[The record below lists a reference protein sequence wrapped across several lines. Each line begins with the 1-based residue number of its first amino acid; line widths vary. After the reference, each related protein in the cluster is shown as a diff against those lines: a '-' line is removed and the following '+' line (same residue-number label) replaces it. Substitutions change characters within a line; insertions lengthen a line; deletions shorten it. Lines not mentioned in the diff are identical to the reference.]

1 MTTIHPGRNKQ
12 LFLDDDAIESKYG
25 LRRKLNQ
32 PERVGAIIRP
42 DFQRGQGALQTAS
55 PPQWNPEKGVW
66 EWWYRASQRNIYDKN
81 TVHYAVSTDGLE
93 WEIPNLGLYEWN
105 GSRDNNVAVD
115 PGGMTLDHA
124 LRDELDEDP
133 DRRYKGLFADRGL
146 ARYPATSPDGFDWTM
161 IDVPPIPSDDTS
173 FLTHDETT
181 GLFVATVKLSLEKWG
196 RSVWL
201 STSNDFI
208 DWTEPELI
216 FHTDEKDRNNRRRR
230 IRQVVDDP
238 AYLSPHVV
246 EKDSFIAHVY
256 KMAVMPYEG
265 LYVGLPVLFNPSGRW
280 LGRNHTGLNQV
291 ELSVSRD
298 LRHWDR
304 VANRDVFIGVLPWDG
319 EVYDTS
325 QLLPC
330 GRPVVREDLGEIWVY
345 YNACRFRCHR
355 KDRDESFAKYFD
367 DLSALSL
374 AKIRLDG
381 FVSLDADTKGTL
393 VTAPFA
399 LDRGGLYVNVDA
411 RRGELRAEVVDAET
425 FDPVPGL
432 SLSDCDGVRGDDLAR
447 QLTWGERGA
456 PARDRQVRLRFELS
470 QARLYAFWMGPRP

>member
-105 GSRDNNVAVD
+105 GSRDNNVAVE

-355 KDRDESFAKYFD
+355 KDRDESFDKYFD

-399 LDRGGLYVNVDA
+399 LDRGG
-411 RRGELRAEVVDAET
+411 RRRDVR
-425 FDPVPGL
+425 PRPGA
-432 SLSDCDGVRGDDLAR
+432 LA
-447 QLTWGERGA
+447 
-456 PARDRQVRLRFELS
+456 VRLR
-470 QARLYAFWMGPRP
+470 RGPRRRPGPAAHVGGAGRPRSRQAGEAAFRAQPGQAVRLLDGTAALAPIGGQLPEEDAA

>member
-1 MTTIHPGRNKQ
+1 MKTIYPGRNKQ

-25 LRRKLNQ
+25 LRRKLNE
-32 PERVGAIIRP
+32 PERAGPVIRP
-42 DFQRGQGALQTAS
+42 DISRGQAGLQTAS

-66 EWWYRASQRNIYDKN
+66 EWWYTAAQRDVYAQNMI
-81 TVHYAVSTDGLE
+81 HYATSADGLE

-105 GSRDNNVAVD
+105 GSKDNNVAVD
-115 PGGMTLDHA
+115 PAGMTLKNN
-124 LRDELDEDP
+124 LRDDLDEDP
-133 DRRYKGLFADRGL
+133 DRRYKGMFADRGL
-146 ARYPATSPDGFDWTM
+146 ARYPATSPDGFDWTLV
-161 IDVPPIPSDDTS
+161 DVPPIPSDDTS
-173 FLTHDETT
+173 FLTHDEDA
-181 GLFVATVKLSLEKWG
+181 GLFIATVKLSLEKWG

-216 FHTDEKDRNNRRRR
+216 FHSDEKDRNNRRRR
-230 IRQVVDDP
+230 IRRVVEDP
-238 AYLSPHVV
+238 AYLSPHIV
-246 EKDSFIAHVY
+246 ENDSFIAHVY

-265 LYVGLPVLFNPSGRW
+265 LYVGLPVLFSPSGRW
-280 LGRNHTGLNQV
+280 LGRNHTGLNQT

-298 LRHWDR
+298 LHNWER

-330 GRPVVREDLGEIWVY
+330 GRPIVREDLGEIWVY

-355 KDRDESFAKYFD
+355 KERDESYDKYFD
-367 DLSALSL
+367 DLSALCL

-381 FVSLDADTKGTL
+381 FVSLDADAKGSL

-399 LDRGGLYVNVDA
+399 LERGGLHVNVDA
-411 RRGELRAEVVDAET
+411 RRGELRAEVIDAET

-432 SLSDCDGVRGDDLAR
+432 SLSDSNAVRDDDLAR
-447 QLTWGERGA
+447 QLTWGERSA
-456 PARDRQVRLRFELS
+456 PARDRPVRLRFELS
-470 QARLYAFWMGPRP
+470 QARLYAFWMGARA